1 MPKDYYK
8 TLGIEKTATAEEVKA
23 AFRRLAL
30 EHHPDRGGNAEK
42 FKEANEAY
50 QVLSDASKRSQY
62 DRFGS
67 VPENGGGFG
76 GQGFNGF
83 NGQGFGGQGV
93 NINMEDLGDIFG
105 GFGDLFGA
113 SASRER
119 SHDGRDISIDAK
131 IDFHDAVFGIDYS
144 TEIMKPNRCSHCS
157 GTGGE
162 PGAKQETCPT
172 CRGAGRVMQNRS
184 TMFGVFQTAST
195 CPDCRGAG
203 KRFEKSCTVCRG
215 SGVVRERQAIKVRL
229 PAGIDD
235 GNTIRVAGGG
245 EAGERGAA
253 SGDLYVKVRVKAD
266 PKFDRHGDDILTEVN
281 VAFADAALGTA
292 VPVETVDGQVELKI
306 PAGTQPGTV
315 IKLKNRGVP
324 RLRSDSRGDQL
335 VTVSIEVPKKLTKK
349 QKQLLEELRDIQ

>member
-8 TLGIEKTATAEEVKA
+8 TLGIEKNASAEEVKA

-30 EHHPDRGGNAEK
+30 EHHPDKGGSAEK

-50 QVLSDASKRSQY
+50 QVLSDSSKRAQY

-67 VPENGGGFG
+67 VPEG

-83 NGQGFGGQGV
+83 NGQGFGGQGF

-113 SASRER
+113 GNAARER
-119 SHDGRDISIDAK
+119 QQGGRDIQIDAR
-131 IDFHDAVFGIDYS
+131 IDFHDAVFGTDYS
-144 TEIMKPNRCSHCS
+144 AEIMKQNRCAHCS

-162 PGAKQETCPT
+162 PGAKQNNCPT
-172 CRGAGRVMQNRS
+172 CRGAGRVMQNRN

-203 KRFEKSCTVCRG
+203 KKYDKSCAVCRG

-229 PAGIDD
+229 PAGIND

-253 SGDLYVKVRVKAD
+253 VGDLYVKVSVKAD
-266 PKFDRHGDDILTEVN
+266 PDFNRHGDDILSEVGIS
-281 VAFADAALGTA
+281 FADAALGA
-292 VPVETVDGQVELKI
+292 NAPVKTVDGSIELKI

-315 IKLKNRGVP
+315 IKLKGYGVP
-324 RLRSDSRGDQL
+324 RLRREGRGDHL
-335 VTVSIEVPKKLTKK
+335 VTVNIEVPKKLSKK
-349 QKQLLEELRDIQ
+349 QKQLLEELRDIT